1 MCDNDNIFDIEVIC
15 PVDGESE
22 RNEKILNSEDVT
34 NIIDIEQ
41 NTDQSTSI
49 QNEVCYHNT
58 KNIQKL
64 KILLNVRL

>member
-1 MCDNDNIFDIEVIC
+1 MCDNDNIFDNGVIC
-15 PVDGESE
+15 PVDDE
-22 RNEKILNSEDVT
+22 SEDVT
-34 NIIDIEQ
+34 NNTDIQQ
-41 NTDQSTSI
+41 NTDQSASI